1 MSLNPSSA
9 SRSAQLG
16 IAMMLGSAATF
27 GLQDGFS
34 RLLAEN
40 YNVLSIVTIR
50 YWFFLLFVLA
60 FSATRPGGISN
71 VARTSRPALQIFRG
85 LLLVTQICTAIYGFT
100 IVGLVGWQVV
110 FASYPLMIAAM
121 SVPFLGEKVGWR
133 RWLAIAVGFAGVAI
147 ALDPQASLFSPQILL
162 PVLGAVQFALYGI
175 LTRIAGRTDSAETS
189 FFWTGVAGAVAM
201 SLLAPI
207 AWNPPVGSDWGW
219 MGALCVTGVAGHFLL
234 IKALEQAEASLL
246 QPFAYFGMLVS
257 AAIGHFG
264 FGDPVTPAML
274 FGAGMIV
281 TAGLFTLSRERRQA
295 RLSSAEDS

>member
-1 MSLNPSSA
+1 MLSSPPLT

-16 IAMMLGSAATF
+16 IIMMLGSAATF

-40 YNVLSIVTIR
+40 YNVLSVVTIR
-50 YWFFLLFVLA
+50 YWFFMLFVLG
-60 FSATRPGGISN
+60 FSATREGGIVS

-85 LLLVTQICTAIYGFT
+85 ILLVTQICTAIYGFT

-121 SVPFLGEKVGWR
+121 SVPFLGERVGWR
-133 RWLAIAVGFAGVAI
+133 RWLAIAIGFVGVAI
-147 ALDPQASLFSPQILL
+147 ALDPQASLLSPQIIL

-189 FFWTGVAGAVAM
+189 FFWTGVAGAIAMTLVA
-201 SLLAPI
+201 PF
-207 AWNPPVGSDWGW
+207 AWNPPVGGDWGW
-219 MGALCVTGVAGHFLL
+219 MAALCITGVAGHFLL

-274 FGAGMIV
+274 FGAAMIV
-281 TAGLFTLSRERRQA
+281 AAGLFTLARERRQTQPSKGDEA
-295 RLSSAEDS
+295 

>member
-1 MSLNPSSA
+1 MSSSPPLT
-9 SRSAQLG
+9 SRSSQLG
-16 IAMMLGSAATF
+16 IIMMLGSAATF

-40 YNVLSIVTIR
+40 YNVLSVVTIR
-50 YWFFLLFVLA
+50 YWFFMLFVLA
-60 FSATRPGGISN
+60 FSATRSGGIRG

-85 LLLVTQICTAIYGFT
+85 ILLVTQICTAIYGFT

-121 SVPFLGEKVGWR
+121 SVPFLGERVGWR
-133 RWLAIAVGFAGVAI
+133 RWLAIAVGFVGVAI
-147 ALDPQASLFSPQILL
+147 ALDPQAALLSPQIIL
-162 PVLGAVQFALYGI
+162 PVLGAIQFALYGI
-175 LTRIAGRTDSAETS
+175 LTRIAGRADSAETS
-189 FFWTGVAGAVAM
+189 FFWTGVAGAVAVT
-201 SLLAPI
+201 LVAPF
-207 AWNPPVGSDWGW
+207 AWNPPIGSDWGW
-219 MGALCVTGVAGHFLL
+219 MGALCITGVGGHFLL

-274 FGAGMIV
+274 FGAAMIV
-281 TAGLFTLSRERRQA
+281 AAGLFTLARERRQSQ
-295 RLSSAEDS
+295 LSEGDSA